1 MDEQIDRKDIQS
13 KNVSKP
19 TKIERWWIFFE
30 FKVLLNLSAAMLVL
44 ASFIMM
50 FEGMGRAIVN
60 TSYFWSEE
68 AVRYLLV
75 WAFFL
80 TFGVAGRTGHHIR
93 TDLFLTRLPKSL
105 RRGCDGLA
113 SLFGLI
119 FSGFMFYA
127 SIPQVIRYYK
137 MGMMT
142 ESNLDLPMWLVFL
155 AMPIGSALLFIYYL
169 RCVYLVIK
177 SKDPFSIDADLVSKG
192 L

>member
-1 MDEQIDRKDIQS
+1 MDEQTDRKNTQPKNAPELS
-13 KNVSKP
+13 KLDKWA
-19 TKIERWWIFFE
+19 TFFE
-30 FKVLLNLSAAMLVL
+30 FKILLNISAAMLIL

-93 TDLFLTRLPKSL
+93 TDLFLSRLGKSW
-105 RRGCDGLA
+105 RRGCDALA

-155 AMPIGSALLFIYYL
+155 AMPIGSAFLFIYYL

-192 L
+192 M